1 MLEHHYVTAISVAG
15 AAITVG
21 SIAGEIGIAMI
32 PVVGPGTR
40 QSRDVRL

>member
-21 SIAGEIGIAMI
+21 SIAAEIGIAMI
-32 PVVGPGTR
+32 PVVALAAAGTKA
-40 QSRDVRL
+40 S